1 MRQIEYQYWLA
12 NIQGIGIKK
21 RQKLINKLY
30 NAENIF
36 KASKT
41 ELFKI
46 LLNEKD
52 IDNIINTRNIDNIKR
67 EFEQLYKKGINFITI
82 ENNSYPRKLKEI
94 YDPPYALYVKGKL
107 PAENEKVIAIVG
119 ARDCSNYGIEVVSYL
134 ANELAKNGIS
144 IVSGLARG
152 IDYYSHKGALSSNG
166 LTYAVLG
173 SGVDVCYPIENFNV
187 YMDMQK
193 QGGIISEYKYG
204 SKPLPHNFPM
214 RNRIISGLSD
224 GILVVEAREKSGSLI
239 TVDMGLDQG
248 KEIYA
253 VPGRITDKL
262 SNGCNNLLG
271 MGAKIVTTVD
281 DILEDLL
288 DNYQGI
294 DNKSKINIKILENE
308 EKIVYAC
315 LGFTPKH
322 IDEVQTETNM
332 NITQL
337 ITTLLSLEMKD
348 YIYQSSKNYY
358 SKRLNTDID

>member
-52 IDNIINTRNIDNIKR
+52 INNIINTRNIDNIKR

>member
-21 RQKLINKLY
+21 RQKLLNEFH
-30 NAENIF
+30 NAENVF
-36 KASKT
+36 KASKY
-41 ELFKI
+41 K
-46 LLNEKD
+46 LLKTFLNKKD
-52 IDNIINTRNIDNIKR
+52 IDNIINSKNIDNIKR
-67 EFEQLYKKGINFITI
+67 ELEELDKKGIDFITI
-82 ENNSYPRKLKEI
+82 ENNTYPAKLREI

-107 PAENEKVIAIVG
+107 PSENEKVIAVVG
-119 ARDCSNYGIEVVSYL
+119 ARDCSDYGIEVATYL
-134 ANELAKNGIS
+134 TNKLAKNGIS

-166 LTYAVLG
+166 ITYAVLG
-173 SGVDVCYPIENFNV
+173 SGVDICYPIENFNI

-193 QGGIISEYKYG
+193 QGGVISEYKHG

-214 RNRIISGLSD
+214 RNRMISGLSD
-224 GILVVEAREKSGSLI
+224 GILVVEARQKSGSLI

-248 KEIYA
+248 KEIYS

-262 SNGCNNLLG
+262 SYGCNNLLG
-271 MGAKIVTTVD
+271 MGAKIVTTPD

-288 DNYQGI
+288 DNYKEF
-294 DNKSKINIKILENE
+294 DNNSKINIKILENE
-308 EKIVYAC
+308 EKVVYAC

-358 SKRLNTDID
+358 SKRLNIDIN